1 MSKLN
6 AETPDDTEFKSCGT
20 VDDSFVP
27 PVISYPFRN
36 SKGKWEVDG
45 LELDSEG
52 DELYITS
59 LLEFRDLMEG
69 KEGISKGSNE

>member
-20 VDDSFVP
+20 VDDTCVH
-27 PVISYPFRN
+27 PVSYPFRN
-36 SKGKWEVDG
+36 ATGRWEVDG

-52 DELYITS
+52 DELYITF
-59 LLEFRDLMEG
+59 LLEFKELIEG
-69 KEGISKGSNE
+69 NEGTNKGSNE

>member
-20 VDDSFVP
+20 VDDIYVP
-27 PVISYPFRN
+27 VNYPFRN
-36 SKGKWEVDG
+36 AAGRWEVDG
-45 LELDSEG
+45 LELDSQE

-69 KEGISKGSNE
+69 NEGISKGSNE